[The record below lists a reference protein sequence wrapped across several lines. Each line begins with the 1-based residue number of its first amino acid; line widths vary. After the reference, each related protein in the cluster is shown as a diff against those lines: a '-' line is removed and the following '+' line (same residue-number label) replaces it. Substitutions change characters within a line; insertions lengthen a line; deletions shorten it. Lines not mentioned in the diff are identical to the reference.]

1 MVQRR
6 SAGRPAWTALVALV
20 ALAVAAP
27 LVALVARAIVA
38 GEVDLPAGAAAMAWT
53 TVWLLLG
60 VGAGT
65 AVLGTGLAWLVS
77 AYEFPFRRTL
87 GWLLVLP
94 LAMPAYVLGFVF
106 LSTFEFAGPVQTS
119 LRGVFGPEFGPLPV
133 RSLAGA
139 VVVMTL
145 TLFPY
150 VYLMARAAFAE
161 MAPTAYDAART
172 LGATRAEAFRRAIL
186 PLARPALAAG
196 LALVMMETLTDFAT
210 VQYFSV
216 RTVSVGVYLEWKAR
230 YDLNTAVWLVGLVVL
245 FAVAVLAAERV
256 LRGRARYHQR
266 GGRGAGLERRR
277 LEGCRALAAFSTC
290 AAVVA
295 VAFGLPVARL
305 VTWAISDVERRG
317 WSLDPRFGDY
327 LANSVFVALVAA
339 TGCVLVAVVVA
350 HTMRLGGGPLVGWLT
365 QLTTFGY
372 AVPGAV
378 LGIGVLAVFASLR
391 ELLDLLGRDPGSGLL
406 VTGSVLGVL
415 VAYVLRFTA
424 PAFQAVDASF
434 AHVVPAITASAQSLG
449 AGPGRLLTRVH
460 LPQVRAGV
468 AVGFMVVLVDAIKE
482 LPMVLLLRP
491 FGFNTVSVWVYQLA
505 KENFWERAALPALAI
520 VLLAVVPVAVLNRQA
535 RLARPPVPRQAVN
548 T

>member
-1 MVQRR
+1 M
-6 SAGRPAWTALVALV
+6 TLV

-27 LVALVARAIVA
+27 LLALLFRALTA
-38 GEVDLPAGAAAMAWT
+38 GEVDLPAGAAEMAWT
-53 TVWLLLG
+53 TAWLLLG
-60 VGAGT
+60 VGVGT

-77 AYEFPFRRTL
+77 AYAFPFRRTL
-87 GWLLVLP
+87 SWLLVLP

-106 LSTFEFAGPVQTS
+106 LSMFDFAGPVQTS
-119 LRGVFGPEFGPLPV
+119 LRDVLGDGFGPLPV

-139 VVVMTL
+139 TIVMTL

-161 MAPTAYDAART
+161 MAPTAYAAART
-172 LGATRAEAFRRAIL
+172 LGASRSEAFRRAIL

-210 VQYFSV
+210 VQYFNV
-216 RTVSVGVYLEWKAR
+216 RTVSLGVYLEWKAR

-245 FAVAVLAAERV
+245 FAVAVLGAERI

-266 GGRGAGLERRR
+266 GGRGAGLERLR
-277 LEGCRALAAFSTC
+277 LHGARAVAATSTC
-290 AAVVA
+290 LAVVL

-305 VTWAISDVERRG
+305 VTWAIADVERRG
-317 WSLDPRFGDY
+317 WSVDPRFGSY

-350 HTMRLGGGPLVGWLT
+350 HTMRLGGGQMLGWLT

-378 LGIGVLAVFASLR
+378 LGIGVLAVFATMR
-391 ELLDLLGRDPGSGLL
+391 EVLEALGLDPGSGLL

-434 AHVVPAITASAQSLG
+434 SHVVPAVTASAQSLG

-505 KENFWERAALPALAI
+505 KENFWERAALPALVI
-520 VLLAVVPVAVLNRQA
+520 VLLALVPVALLNRQA
-535 RLARPPVPRQAVN
+535 RLAQPVLARQVVDA
-548 T
+548 